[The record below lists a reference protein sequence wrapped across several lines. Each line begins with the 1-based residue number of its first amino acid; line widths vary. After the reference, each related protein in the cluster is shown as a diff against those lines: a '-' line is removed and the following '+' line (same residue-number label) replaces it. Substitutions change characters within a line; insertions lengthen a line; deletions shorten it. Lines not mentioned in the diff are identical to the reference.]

1 MMRINIL
8 YKKSIVTFIFI
19 FIINELSAQ
28 DKIVTKVDVIKDS
41 IIMSEWVLENR
52 ELANKLK
59 TLVLDK
65 NLNSDKREPY
75 IYLIEIKLDSLN
87 DYSIEVNLLPSII
100 LNDTINLVF
109 FKLENSTF
117 VIRGENPEVFFLP
130 TNNEE
135 KLFYYRFLIQSKMG
149 LIPFTPTEEFSSW
162 NFSYSNGQFKLEST
176 LWVPED

>member
-1 MMRINIL
+1 MMKIDIL
-8 YKKSIVTFIFI
+8 YKKNIITLIFI
-19 FIINELSAQ
+19 FTINGLGSK
-28 DKIVTKVDVIKDS
+28 DKVVTQVKVIKDS
-41 IIMSEWVLENR
+41 VIMPEWVLENR
-52 ELANKLK
+52 ELTNKLK

-65 NLNSDKREPY
+65 RLNSDKREPY
-75 IYLIEIKLDSLN
+75 IYIIDIKLDSLT

-100 LNDTINLVF
+100 LNDTINLGF

-135 KLFYYRFLIQSKMG
+135 KLLYYRFLIQSKRG

-162 NFSYSNGQFKLEST
+162 NFSYSNGEFKLEST

>member
-1 MMRINIL
+1 MMKIDIL
-8 YKKSIVTFIFI
+8 FKKIIATLICIFI
-19 FIINELSAQ
+19 SNGLSAQ
-28 DKIVTKVDVIKDS
+28 DTIVTKVDVIKDS
-41 IIMSEWVLENR
+41 INMSEWVLENR

-65 NLNSDKREPY
+65 NLNSDKRELY
-75 IYLIEIKLDSLN
+75 IYIVTIRKDTLQK
-87 DYSIEVNLLPSII
+87 YSIRVALLPSII
-100 LNDTINLVF
+100 LNSPQNLGF

-135 KLFYYRFLIQSKMG
+135 KLFYYRFLIRSQRG

-162 NFSYSNGQFKLEST
+162 NFTYSNGEFKLEST

>member
-1 MMRINIL
+1 MMKIEIL
-8 YKKSIVTFIFI
+8 YKKNIITFIFI
-19 FIINELSAQ
+19 FIINGLSAQ

-41 IIMSEWVLENR
+41 VIMSEWVLENR

-75 IYLIEIKLDSLN
+75 IYLIDIKLDSLK
-87 DYSIEVNLLPSII
+87 DYLIEVNLLPSII
-100 LNDTINLVF
+100 LNDTINLGF

-117 VIRGENPEVFFLP
+117 VIRGENPEAFFLP

-135 KLFYYRFLIQSKMG
+135 KLFYYRFLIRSQRG
-149 LIPFTPTEEFSSW
+149 LIPFTPIEEFSSW
-162 NFSYSNGQFKLEST
+162 NFTYSNGEFKLEST